1 VNREKSQT
9 GSPLR
14 LKFLGF
20 SLYKVKGKAGIRPH
34 QESLKRFKEKIRELT
49 SRKQARPV
57 EQILNRIKQY
67 TRGWLG
73 YYAIADMTSRI
84 KELNEWTRRR
94 IRQIYWKQWKRISA
108 RFENLKKLG
117 IDRGRAW
124 EWANSRLGYWRVS
137 LSWILT
143 RSLTNEYLVSAGYDD
158 ISQRYEALHQ
168 SY

>member
-1 VNREKSQT
+1 M
-9 GSPLR
+9 
-14 LKFLGF
+14 
-20 SLYKVKGKAGIRPH
+20 
-34 QESLKRFKEKIRELT
+34 
-49 SRKQARPV
+49 
-57 EQILNRIKQY
+57 
-67 TRGWLG
+67 GWLG
-73 YYAIADMTSRI
+73 YYAIADMASRI

-108 RFENLKKLG
+108 RFKNLMRLG
-117 IDRGRAW
+117 IDRRKAW

-143 RSLTNEYLVSAGYDD
+143 RSLTNEYLASAGYDD